1 MKELIDIVA
10 LIAPFVLAFIV
21 TFFEAFVKSFQS
33 RNIAQGHEWVAAG
46 TSVLVTTTIFA
57 TFGLFLHSGWIVFVP
72 SALGGA
78 MGTFFS
84 IRTHKKLFKGIKP
97 PTPNL
102 SEGIKI

>member
-1 MKELIDIVA
+1 MKELFDFAA
-10 LIAPFVLAFIV
+10 LIAPFVLAFCV

-33 RNIAQGHEWVAAG
+33 RNIAQGHEWVSAG

-78 MGTFFS
+78 IGTFYS
-84 IRTHKKLFKGIKP
+84 IRTHKRLFKKTKSVTLNPI
-97 PTPNL
+97 
-102 SEGIKI
+102 